1 MSSNSRT
8 QTLAMIATAAAAVLF
23 ASLWMQ
29 WSTAGFDESAGFLS
43 SIKVKSTGWEIHDY
57 LDIVIAVAAGLALI
71 SNGSIAVSGG
81 SGLAGAS
88 SLFGGVVAG
97 GAVAWTMINPP
108 IPPELERFNDISF
121 LPDIQFDPA
130 YGMFIALAMA
140 VALILLGVLQ
150 MTSGSSPNG
159 SGAPPAPSSPSQLRP
174 QTPPPPDPFA
184 KTPPPPDPF
193 SKGPGSAPPP
203 AP

>member
-1 MSSNSRT
+1 MNNSSRT
-8 QTLAMIATAAAAVLF
+8 QSLAKLAFAASVLLF

-71 SNGSIAVSGG
+71 SNGLIVASRG

-88 SLFGGVVAG
+88 SLFGGIVAG
-97 GAVAWTMINPP
+97 GAVAWTMIDPP
-108 IPPELERFNDISF
+108 IPPELERFNDIPF

-130 YGMFIALAMA
+130 YGMFTALAMA

-150 MTSGSSPNG
+150 MASGGSRDG
-159 SGAPPAPSSPSQLRP
+159 SGAPPAPSPPSQLRP
-174 QTPPPPDPFA
+174 QTPPAPDPFA

-203 AP
+203 AS